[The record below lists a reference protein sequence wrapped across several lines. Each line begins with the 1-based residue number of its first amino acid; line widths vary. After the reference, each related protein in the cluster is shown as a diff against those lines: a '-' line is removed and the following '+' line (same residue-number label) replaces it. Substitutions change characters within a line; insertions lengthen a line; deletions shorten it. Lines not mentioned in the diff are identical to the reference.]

1 MRPDSQLSP
10 ETAAAPDEPVL
21 LYDGTCGLCNRAVRL
36 LLRLDRRGALH
47 FATLQGGPGQAWLK
61 AHGLPTADF
70 ESMVFVRDW
79 GAVGGPQDTPLLRSD
94 ALVAALQAC
103 GGAGRM
109 LSWIRI
115 VPRPW
120 RNAAYRLLARFRQ
133 RLFGEWEP
141 KPLAKA
147 AWARRFIADS

>member
-1 MRPDSQLSP
+1 MRPDPQLSP
-10 ETAAAPDEPVL
+10 DTAAASAAPVL

-36 LLRLDRRGALH
+36 LLRIDRRGALR

-61 AHGLPTADF
+61 AHGFPTADF

-79 GAVGGPQDTPLLRSD
+79 GTVAGSRDTPLLRSD

-120 RNAAYRLLARFRQ
+120 RDAAYRVLARIRG
-133 RLFGEWEP
+133 RLFGEWKP

-147 AWARRFIADS
+147 VWARRFIADS